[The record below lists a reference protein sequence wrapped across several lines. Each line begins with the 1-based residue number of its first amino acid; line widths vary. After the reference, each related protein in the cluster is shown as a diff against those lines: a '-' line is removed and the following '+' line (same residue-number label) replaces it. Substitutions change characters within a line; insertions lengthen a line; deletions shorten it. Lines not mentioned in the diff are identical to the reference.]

1 MDDADAALP
10 RTTVLKLAREALPAD
25 VRISVETQD
34 VLLECSSEFVKLLAT
49 QANEVS
55 CRLQKKTVQPEHV
68 VAALEELGFSDMVE
82 DIREHL
88 VEWETVEREKP
99 KMTKKTKAQA
109 SGLTEAE
116 QIEMQGRLFAEAAAR
131 AAG

>member
-49 QANEVS
+49 QANEVWS
-55 CRLQKKTVQPEHV
+55 DFRKFVSYAQV
-68 VAALEELGFSDMVE
+68 VGREYLATCFTLGIAF
-82 DIREHL
+82 
-88 VEWETVEREKP
+88 
-99 KMTKKTKAQA
+99 
-109 SGLTEAE
+109 
-116 QIEMQGRLFAEAAAR
+116 
-131 AAG
+131 